1 MDIINPKLKS
11 GYRNQP
17 MAWCFMPLFWLTLAG
32 FMVSSLS
39 HDGGYPTWLAV
50 SSLAAFTL
58 INLLW
63 AVYVVALAFAPT
75 TGPSAG
81 ACVFLARSKP
91 DKVALTSFVPMI
103 LVPIFFGVAV
113 ERWLSVL
120 TGETANNDG
129 LDLALTVSLAF
140 AIPFMVVCIVLFRRL
155 RAIERSQVAFCMGC
169 GQDLS
174 GIPTHVCPECGRVY
188 DNADFDEDTP

>member
-1 MDIINPKLKS
+1 
-11 GYRNQP
+11 
-17 MAWCFMPLFWLTLAG
+17 MAWCFMLLFWLTLAG
-32 FMVSSLS
+32 FMVSSLT

-91 DKVALTSFVPMI
+91 DKIAMTSFVPMI
-103 LVPIFFGVAV
+103 IVPVFFGAAV

>member
-17 MAWCFMPLFWLTLAG
+17 VAWCFMPFFWITLAG
-32 FMVSSLS
+32 FMVSSLT
-39 HDGGYPTWLAV
+39 HDGGYPDWLAV
-50 SSLAAFTL
+50 PSLAAFTL

-63 AVYVVALAFAPT
+63 AIYVVALAFAPP

-91 DKVALTSFVPMI
+91 GKIVVTS
-103 LVPIFFGVAV
+103 LVPIFIVPIFFTVAV
-113 ERWLSVL
+113 ERWLSII
-120 TGETANNDG
+120 TSETVNDDG
-129 LDLALTVSLAF
+129 LALALTVSLAF
-140 AIPFMVVCIVLFRRL
+140 AIPFMLVCIILFRRL
-155 RAIERSQVAFCMGC
+155 RAIERSQVAFCVGC

-188 DNADFDEDTP
+188 DNADFDTEAP

>member
-11 GYRNQP
+11 GYRNHLL
-17 MAWCFMPLFWLTLAG
+17 ARCFTPFFWLTLAG
-32 FMVSSLS
+32 FMVSSLT
-39 HDGGYPTWLAV
+39 HDGGYPDWLAV
-50 SSLAAFTL
+50 PSLAAFTL

-75 TGPSAG
+75 TGPGAG
-81 ACVFLARSKP
+81 ACVYLARSKP
-91 DKVALTSFVPMI
+91 GKIVLTS
-103 LVPIFFGVAV
+103 LVPIFIVPIFFTVAA
-113 ERWLSVL
+113 ERWLSIV
-120 TGETANNDG
+120 TSETVNGDG
-129 LDLALTVSLAF
+129 LDLVLTVSLAF

-174 GIPTHVCPECGRVY
+174 GIPTHVCPECGRLY
-188 DNADFDEDTP
+188 DNADFEGPT